1 MLLYIGIGLLGTGLW
16 IAYEICTAPFYED
29 EDTDTFYKKPKK

>member
-16 IAYEICTAPFYED
+16 IAYEICTAPFYD